1 MAIDDFTNSM
11 LTRGADLL
19 HKNAVATAKSN
30 QRLPID
36 VKTLQYVQDMLVK
49 TANDVS
55 QIQLEGKREREQS
68 SMQIEHMCAQM
79 KKQIST
85 NSQNLASRASAATG
99 A

>member
-1 MAIDDFTNSM
+1 M
-11 LTRGADLL
+11 
-19 HKNAVATAKSN
+19 
-30 QRLPID
+30 
-36 VKTLQYVQDMLVK
+36 
-49 TANDVS
+49 S

-85 NSQNLASRASAATG
+85 NSQNLGISRASAATG